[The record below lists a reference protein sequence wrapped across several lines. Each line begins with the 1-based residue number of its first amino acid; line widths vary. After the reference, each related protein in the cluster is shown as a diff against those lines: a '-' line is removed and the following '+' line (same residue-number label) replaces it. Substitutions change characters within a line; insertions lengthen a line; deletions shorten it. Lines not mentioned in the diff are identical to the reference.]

1 MQQVRWARHDFVGRY
16 SDFSMV
22 FGLFRKKNSNRA
34 IVDRQYSILTQAAR
48 QPGFYLHMGVPD
60 TVMGRF
66 EMLAVVMILY
76 FRRTKGASVSGQEIA
91 QEIVDAFFQDLDH
104 SMRELGIGDQ
114 GVPKRMKKFAGMFYG
129 RLESYA
135 AAIDGADAD
144 ALAAALRRN
153 IYPQADEA
161 APDMRALSKWMMS
174 ASEMLSAQP
183 EDAVATGTVT
193 LPSPDL

>member
-1 MQQVRWARHDFVGRY
+1 
-16 SDFSMV
+16 MV
-22 FGLFRKKNSNRA
+22 FGIFKKKNNNHA
-34 IVDRQYSILTQAAR
+34 IVDRQYAILTQAAR
-48 QPGFYLHMGVPD
+48 QPGFYLHMDVPD

-66 EMLAVVMILY
+66 EMLAIVMILY
-76 FRRTKGASVSGQEIA
+76 FHRTKDASISGQEIA

-135 AAIDGADAD
+135 AALDGADAD

-153 IYPQADEA
+153 IYPQADET
-161 APDMRALSKWMMS
+161 APDMCALAKWMMM
-174 ASEMLSAQP
+174 ASETLSSQS
-183 EDAVATGTVT
+183 EDAVVTGSAT
-193 LPSPDL
+193 LPSPDF

>member
-1 MQQVRWARHDFVGRY
+1 
-16 SDFSMV
+16 MV
-22 FGLFRKKNSNRA
+22 FGLFRKKNNNRA

-153 IYPQADEA
+153 IYPQAYEA